1 LVFLLTKVIHAGCKK
16 KKKKKIQILEKY
28 VTGQRKCPPH
38 AQPSRKETKNKKRH
52 LNRFVQMRDSFPNR
66 SLLFFFFPPPIQ
78 AKLIDIYTG
87 DRYSIVI
94 AAKVWSLAIFLASQ
108 KSPQRHIVQFEI
120 VQVLR
125 RKLTW

>member
-1 LVFLLTKVIHAGCKK
+1 M
-16 KKKKKIQILEKY
+16 
-28 VTGQRKCPPH
+28 
-38 AQPSRKETKNKKRH
+38 PSTSSAFQEGNKKQKKTPQQICA
-52 LNRFVQMRDSFPNR
+52 NERFFSKQIFAV
-66 SLLFFFFPPPIQ
+66 FFFPPPIQ